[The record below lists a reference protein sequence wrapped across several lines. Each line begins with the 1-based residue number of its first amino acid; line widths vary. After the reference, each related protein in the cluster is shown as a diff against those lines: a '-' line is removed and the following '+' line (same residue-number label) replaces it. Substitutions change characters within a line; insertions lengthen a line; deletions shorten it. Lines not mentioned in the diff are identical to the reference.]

1 MNLFKPTKK
10 DTASS
15 STERPVQS
23 PPYGYGGPSSPNT
36 SLNTILNSHG
46 PSEYYL
52 TPRSKGKE
60 KRLEETGPSKKR
72 SRTPSYDE
80 LVLGHLFSAQSNIDP
95 SHSYGHLRS
104 CSPVLGAGRPRGVR
118 GGCRVAT
125 VGRIRVGSWN
135 IGTLTGKRIELVDTF
150 LKSKVDIVCVQETRW
165 KGEEAIEIQDYKLW
179 YSGSRIARNGVG
191 IFLGKLHKDNVVD
204 VGRFSD
210 RIMSVSLIIKEET
223 FTVISAYTPHAGLGD
238 AEKKSFWE
246 LLDEVVRGCP
256 ADHRLII
263 GGDLNGHI
271 GVEAEGYEGAHGGFG
286 FGPRNEEG
294 RSILEFAIAHELVVA
309 NSFFKKRDAQLATFH
324 SGGRSTQIDFLLLRK
339 GELRTCRDC
348 KVLPALTCSSQ
359 HRLLVMDLV
368 TRGRVGRRARA
379 VQLRI
384 LWKNLYGANAET
396 FRAIVVNRLSVEED
410 YVAPTDVDQIWN
422 RMAST
427 IRDVAKET
435 LGVAIGTSRAHK
447 SRRESWWLSDDVQSK
462 VALKQTR
469 FRELI
474 TLGEGTPE
482 KRTRVEERYK
492 EARREAKKAIAIA
505 KDKAYED
512 LYRKL
517 DSKEGANDI
526 YRIAKARERG
536 RRNLGN
542 IKYIKDVAGQS
553 IVREDLIRKRWEE
566 YFASLFGRGRPE
578 RNGEPHEVQ
587 EFQNNCFCTRI
598 NQEEVR
604 LALRKMGRNK
614 AVGPDKIPIEAWKFL
629 GGDGHTAYSILRTFG
644 L

>member
-1 MNLFKPTKK
+1 MVSWDPMTLLGSITKRVL
-10 DTASS
+10 TASRVPPRTAAVRFS
-15 STERPVQS
+15 SASVSKRAVTRRRSVRR
-23 PPYGYGGPSSPNT
+23 NFFRAL
-36 SLNTILNSHG
+36 SLF
-46 PSEYYL
+46 
-52 TPRSKGKE
+52 
-60 KRLEETGPSKKR
+60 
-72 SRTPSYDE
+72 
-80 LVLGHLFSAQSNIDP
+80 FSQVNIDP
-95 SHSYGHLRS
+95 TSTYDHLRS
-104 CSPVLGAGRPRGVR
+104 CPPRLGADRTRGVR
-118 GGCRVAT
+118 GGNRVAT
-125 VGRIRVGSWN
+125 PGGIRVGSWN

-150 LKSKVDIVCVQETRW
+150 LKSNVDIGCVQETRW
-165 KGEEAIEIQDYKLW
+165 KGEGAVDIKDYRLW

-204 VGRFSD
+204 VSRLSD

-223 FTVISAYTPHAGLGD
+223 FTVISAYAPHTGLSD

-263 GGDLNGHI
+263 GGDLNGRI
-271 GVEAEGYEGAHGGFG
+271 GVEAEGYEGTHGGFG

-294 RSILEFAIAHELVVA
+294 RSILEFAIAHEMVVA

-368 TRGRVGRRARA
+368 TRGRVGRRARV
-379 VQLRI
+379 VQPRV
-384 LWKNLYGANAET
+384 LWKNLHGANAET
-396 FRAIVVNRLSVEED
+396 FRATVADRLRVEGD

-422 RMAST
+422 RMASA

-447 SRRESWWLSDDVQSK
+447 SSRESWWLNDDVQTK

-474 TLGEGTPE
+474 TFGEGTPAE
-482 KRTRVEERYK
+482 RTRIEEIYK
-492 EARREAKKAIAIA
+492 EAKREAKKAVAIA

-517 DSKEGANDI
+517 NSKEGANDI
-526 YRIAKARERG
+526 YRIAKARER
-536 RRNLGN
+536 RSRDLVNVKF
-542 IKYIKDVAGQS
+542 IKNEAGQT
-553 IVREDLIRKRWEE
+553 IVKEDLIRNRWEE
-566 YFASLFGRGRPE
+566 YFASLFCRERPE
-578 RNGEPHEVQ
+578 RNGELHEVR
-587 EFQNNCFCTRI
+587 EYQNNCFCTRI

-604 LALRKMGRNK
+604 SSLRKMGRNK
-614 AVGPDKIPIEAWKFL
+614 AVGPDQIPIEAWRCL
-629 GGDGHTAYSILRTFG
+629 GDEGKDRAMEERPRIKWPTD
-644 L
+644 

>member
-1 MNLFKPTKK
+1 MGLINTKTHTGSVWGAQSKQKNNSSNEYNLNDNEMKQIIRFDQGERWSDLGSITKRVL
-10 DTASS
+10 TASRVPPR
-15 STERPVQS
+15 TAAVRFS
-23 PPYGYGGPSSPNT
+23 PASVSKRAATRRRSVRRNFFRAL
-36 SLNTILNSHG
+36 SLF
-46 PSEYYL
+46 
-52 TPRSKGKE
+52 
-60 KRLEETGPSKKR
+60 
-72 SRTPSYDE
+72 
-80 LVLGHLFSAQSNIDP
+80 FSQVNIDP
-95 SHSYGHLRS
+95 TSTYDHLRS
-104 CSPVLGAGRPRGVR
+104 CPPRLGADRTRGVR
-118 GGCRVAT
+118 GGNRVAT
-125 VGRIRVGSWN
+125 PGGIRVGSWN

-150 LKSKVDIVCVQETRW
+150 LKSNVDIR
-165 KGEEAIEIQDYKLW
+165 L
-179 YSGSRIARNGVG
+179 
-191 IFLGKLHKDNVVD
+191 
-204 VGRFSD
+204 SD

-223 FTVISAYTPHAGLGD
+223 FTVISAYAPHTGLSD

-294 RSILEFAIAHELVVA
+294 LSILEFAIAHEMVVA
-309 NSFFKKRDAQLATFH
+309 NFFFKKRDAQLATFH

-368 TRGRVGRRARA
+368 TRGRVGRRARV
-379 VQLRI
+379 VQPRV
-384 LWKNLYGANAET
+384 LWKNLHGANAET
-396 FRAIVVNRLSVEED
+396 FRATVADRLRVEGD

-422 RMAST
+422 RMASA

-447 SRRESWWLSDDVQSK
+447 SSRESWWLNDDVQMK

-474 TLGEGTPE
+474 TFGEGTPAE
-482 KRTRVEERYK
+482 RTRIEERYK
-492 EARREAKKAIAIA
+492 ESKREAKKAVAIT

-517 DSKEGANDI
+517 NSKEGANDI
-526 YRIAKARERG
+526 YRIAKARER
-536 RRNLGN
+536 RSRDLVNVKF
-542 IKYIKDVAGQS
+542 IKNEAGQT
-553 IVREDLIRKRWEE
+553 IVKEDLIRNRWEE
-566 YFASLFGRGRPE
+566 YFASLFCRERPE
-578 RNGEPHEVQ
+578 RNGELHEVR
-587 EFQNNCFCTRI
+587 EYQNNCFCTRI

-604 LALRKMGRNK
+604 SSLRKMGRNK
-614 AVGPDKIPIEAWKFL
+614 AVGPDQIPIEAWRCL
-629 GGDGHTAYSILRTFG
+629 GDEGKDRAMEERPRIKWPTD
-644 L
+644 

>member
-1 MNLFKPTKK
+1 ML
-10 DTASS
+10 A
-15 STERPVQS
+15 
-23 PPYGYGGPSSPNT
+23 
-36 SLNTILNSHG
+36 
-46 PSEYYL
+46 
-52 TPRSKGKE
+52 KGRQYV
-60 KRLEETGPSKKR
+60 KRN
-72 SRTPSYDE
+72 E
-80 LVLGHLFSAQSNIDP
+80 LVAEPALATGGTRHWVYQIV
-95 SHSYGHLRS
+95 YLRS
-104 CSPVLGAGRPRGVR
+104 NCQKGRCTSSCEAARNSALAVIRFLRWHPLMNCNGNSAAANFDGKWRAGRPRGVR

-125 VGRIRVGSWN
+125 LGRIRVGSWN

-150 LKSKVDIVCVQETRW
+150 RKSNVDIVCVQETRW
-165 KGEEAIEIQDYKLW
+165 KGEEAIEIEDYKLW

-191 IFLGKLHKDNVVD
+191 IFLGKLHIDNVVD

-223 FTVISAYTPHAGLGD
+223 FTVISAYAPHAGLGD

-271 GVEAEGYEGAHGGFG
+271 GAETEGYEGAHGGFG

-324 SGGRSTQIDFLLLRK
+324 SGDRSTQIDFLLLRK

-368 TRGRVGRRARA
+368 TKGRVGRRARV
-379 VQLRI
+379 VQPRI

-396 FRAIVVNRLSVEED
+396 FRANVVERLSVEGD
-410 YVAPTDVDQIWN
+410 NVAPTEADQLWN
-422 RMAST
+422 RMTST

-435 LGVAIGTSRAHK
+435 LGMATGTSRAHK
-447 SRRESWWLSDDVQSK
+447 SRRESWWLSDDVQTK
-462 VALKQTR
+462 VALKQAR

-474 TLGEGTPE
+474 TLGEG
-482 KRTRVEERYK
+482 
-492 EARREAKKAIAIA
+492 
-505 KDKAYED
+505 
-512 LYRKL
+512 
-517 DSKEGANDI
+517 
-526 YRIAKARERG
+526 IAKARER
-536 RRNLGN
+536 RSRDLGN

-553 IVREDLIRKRWEE
+553 IVREDLIRKRWED

-578 RNGEPHEVQ
+578 RNGESHEVR
-587 EFQNNCFCTRI
+587 EFQNNCFCTMI
-598 NQEEVR
+598 NEEEVR
-604 LALRKMGRNK
+604 LAIRKMGRNK
-614 AVGPDKIPIEAWKFL
+614 AVGPDQIPIEAWKCL
-629 GGDGHTAYSILRTFG
+629 GGDGVRLLTNLFNTTFRSANMPME
-644 L
+644 